1 MCYDDKGNNS
11 KGSHMKKITLLLI
24 STLLVF
30 ALAACSS
37 TVTPK
42 EVVEKGIAS
51 IKNLDIIQIQK
62 YFNTDDISDENDLL
76 GDDFEVENMEVFTL
90 MTKNISYEIIDETID
105 GDEATVKAKIT
116 NLNMTII
123 MGEYITQALALAFSQ
138 IGETEVDEAELEK
151 QMEDLLIGLLSKEDN
166 EMMSTEV
173 DIKLSKIDEEWKI
186 ELNDDLIN
194 ALFGGLSNVVNEFQ
208 D

>member
-1 MCYDDKGNNS
+1 
-11 KGSHMKKITLLLI
+11 MKKITLLLI

>member
-1 MCYDDKGNNS
+1 
-11 KGSHMKKITLLLI
+11 MKKITLLLI

-37 TVTPK
+37 TVSPK

>member
-1 MCYDDKGNNS
+1 
-11 KGSHMKKITLLLI
+11 
-24 STLLVF
+24 
-30 ALAACSS
+30 
-37 TVTPK
+37 
-42 EVVEKGIAS
+42 
-51 IKNLDIIQIQK
+51 
-62 YFNTDDISDENDLL
+62 
-76 GDDFEVENMEVFTL
+76 MEVFTL